1 LTGGTDHPR
10 ILRGKQSDVAITLAS
25 RSSPEL
31 AVALMGG
38 KVDMAFLRSEED
50 VPGIA
55 FKSLIRERLVAVLPA
70 VHRLVAQKQ
79 VRVAGPRRWDLHLAD
94 AGGAGLE
101 SGDRELRSEIRCR
114 LKPQYDAE
122 KMSSVLSLVT
132 STGGVTLMPLYVS

>member
-1 LTGGTDHPR
+1 VH
-10 ILRGKQSDVAITLAS
+10 
-25 RSSPEL
+25 
-31 AVALMGG
+31 G
-38 KVDMAFLRSEED
+38 KVDVAFLRRQED

-55 FKSLIRERLVAVLPA
+55 FKPLISGQLVAVLLA
-70 VHRLVAQKQ
+70 ARRLPAQKQ

-122 KMSSVLSLVT
+122 NMSSALSLVT
-132 STGGVTLMPLYVS
+132 SAGSVTLMPLYVS